1 MAEKMNFVS
10 RRGRTAAGQQRMWLQ
25 NLRRE
30 RNERPN
36 GTTLW
41 NVHFDR
47 ADGRVSKNCPTY
59 CSTLR
64 QAIIRA
70 NGQFAKGCG
79 TFVAVSVKHVE
90 TGIVVWEKELN

>member
-1 MAEKMNFVS
+1 MAERMTFLTT
-10 RRGRTAAGQQRMWLQ
+10 RGRTIESERAKWLQ
-25 NLRRE
+25 ILRTE
-30 RNERPN
+30 RNARPN
-36 GTTLW
+36 GTNLW
-41 NVHFDR
+41 SVHFDR

-70 NGQFAKGCG
+70 NGQFAKSCG
-79 TFVAVSVKHVE
+79 SFVSVRVKDVN